1 MTNDA
6 RSGPPSLQRSL
17 MMRLRMLLLINLP
30 LIIGSAC
37 AALWLYTTDGVR
49 VSFAASDGLLRA
61 IVILVCTIVVMVS
74 TWLLLPLARW
84 LRGYPAWHFRHTSRM
99 LWALPAF
106 GGLLLWFVLI
116 CVCIGMLLLLGF
128 VIAASL

>member
-1 MTNDA
+1 MNQDS
-6 RSGPPSLQRSL
+6 RNRPPSLQRSL
-17 MMRLRMLLLINLP
+17 LQRLRLLLLINLP
-30 LIIGSAC
+30 LIIISAI
-37 AALWLYTTDGVR
+37 AGLWLYSADGVQ

-61 IVILVCTIVVMVS
+61 IFILICTIVVLIS

-84 LRGYPAWHFRHTSRM
+84 LRAYPAWHFHHTSRM

-106 GGLLLWFVLI
+106 GGLLLWLFLV

>member
-1 MTNDA
+1 MNTTA
-6 RSGPPSLQRSL
+6 RGGPPSLQRSL
-17 MMRLRMLLLINLP
+17 LQRLRLLLLINLP
-30 LIIGSAC
+30 LLIGSAG
-37 AALWLYTTDGVR
+37 AALWLYRADGVQ

-61 IVILVCTIVVMVS
+61 IVILICTIVVMVS

-84 LRGYPAWHFRHTSRM
+84 LRTYPAWHFHHTSRM

-106 GGLLLWFVLI
+106 GGLLLWFVLV